1 MELNYTANIKRI
13 AKEKGL
19 QLKDLA
25 ITLDIT
31 RETLSRLINNENPT
45 IATVE
50 KIAKALNVEPS
61 EILFGIKDDPQHQ
74 EQQNNI
80 CPHCGKKIKITL
92 QPE

>member
-1 MELNYTANIKRI
+1 MKLNYTANIKRI
-13 AKEKGL
+13 AKGKGL

-25 ITLDIT
+25 EVMNVTK
-31 RETLSRLINNENPT
+31 EGLSRLINNDNPT
-45 IATVE
+45 LNTVE
-50 KIAKALNVEPS
+50 KFAKALDVEPS
-61 EILFGIKDDPQHQ
+61 EILFGIKDDPRHQ